1 MSLEELTSKYIA
13 SAEKVLENL
22 RLIKGSTSVTEE
34 SINNILGYI
43 RAYLEDAKYYKSQKK
58 LEISLTSIA
67 YCEGLL
73 DALRLMG
80 IVMFEW
86 PTNTERKNR
95 SSLRR
100 I

>member
-43 RAYLEDAKYYKSQKK
+43 RAYLEDAKYYKSQKNLK
-58 LEISLTSIA
+58 
-67 YCEGLL
+67 
-73 DALRLMG
+73 
-80 IVMFEW
+80 
-86 PTNTERKNR
+86 
-95 SSLRR
+95 
-100 I
+100 

>member
-86 PTNTERKNR
+86 PTNTERKK
-95 SSLRR
+95 SF
-100 I
+100 

>member
-13 SAEKVLENL
+13 SAEKVLRDL

-34 SINNILGYI
+34 SVNNILGYI
-43 RAYLEDAKYYKSQKK
+43 HAYLEDAKYYKSQKK

-80 IVMFEW
+80 IVRFEW
-86 PTNTERKNR
+86 PTNTERKK
-95 SSLRR
+95 SF
-100 I
+100 